1 MTTQRKMQD
10 LKNQAIALAK
20 SLGLHCTQTRHL
32 KRHVAEDLDLRRK
45 DAWVQLIERLEGLRS
60 SVVVLHLQQQPIAA

>member
-20 SLGLHCTQTRHL
+20 SLGLHHTQTRHL
-32 KRHVAEDLDLRRK
+32 KKHIAEDLDLRRK
-45 DAWVQLIERLEGLRS
+45 DAWVQLIQRLESLRN
-60 SVVVLHLQQQPIAA
+60 SVVVAHLLQQPIAA